1 MCDTEFMPPSAD
13 PKSVK
18 VNVTTG
24 TGMEIEWK
32 DGHRSAYSFQWL
44 RDACP
49 CAMCNE
55 AREKEG
61 RKPGQPAMEK
71 PGALPMFKPAMKPLK
86 TEGVGRYA
94 IRFAWNDGHETGIYS
109 WDYLREQCPC
119 AECRAEREQRTPT
132 IQ

>member
-1 MCDTEFMPPSAD
+1 MPPSAD

-18 VNVTTG
+18 VNVTAG

-32 DGHRSAYSFQWL
+32 DGHRSAYTFQWL
-44 RDACP
+44 REACP
-49 CAMCNE
+49 CATCNE
-55 AREKEG
+55 AREKQG
-61 RKPGQPAMEK
+61 RAPGQTAPET
-71 PGALPMFKPAMKPLK
+71 PGALPLFKPAVKPTR

-109 WDYLREQCPC
+109 WDYLRQHCPC
-119 AECRAEREQRTPT
+119 AECRAGRDT

>member
-1 MCDTEFMPPSAD
+1 MPPSAD

-18 VNVTTG
+18 VNVTAG

-49 CAMCNE
+49 CATCVE

-61 RKPGQPAMEK
+61 RAPGQPVQEK
-71 PGALPMFKPAMKPLK
+71 AGALPMFKPAIKPVK

-109 WDYLREQCPC
+109 WEYLREQCPC
-119 AECRAEREQRTPT
+119 AECRAERDMQRRQHS